1 MTTGQKIIKYMA
13 VAFALFLSISILSG
27 ICSAIFTVTGLMG
40 GTATG
45 DMKGYVIEGDF
56 TDLKIDVS
64 VAELE
69 IKTAD
74 EWKFET
80 NSKYIE
86 LKEENGKLE
95 IRENRPSFV
104 LRPGGSKA
112 ILTIPEDTV
121 LEYADIDTG
130 VGEVTIDG
138 LSADVL
144 VMDIGIGEVNAKKVE
159 VLNKAEIDY
168 GIGETNLGL
177 KGSALDYQISL
188 DKGIGEAMLENQE
201 MQYDCVYGYGNR
213 RIEIDGGIGEL
224 NIIFE

>member
-80 NSKYIE
+80 
-86 LKEENGKLE
+86 
-95 IRENRPSFV
+95 
-104 LRPGGSKA
+104 
-112 ILTIPEDTV
+112 
-121 LEYADIDTG
+121 
-130 VGEVTIDG
+130 
-138 LSADVL
+138 
-144 VMDIGIGEVNAKKVE
+144 
-159 VLNKAEIDY
+159 
-168 GIGETNLGL
+168 
-177 KGSALDYQISL
+177 IS
-188 DKGIGEAMLENQE
+188 
-201 MQYDCVYGYGNR
+201 
-213 RIEIDGGIGEL
+213 
-224 NIIFE
+224 

>member
-74 EWKFET
+74 EWKLET

-168 GIGETNLGL
+168 GIGETKLGL
-177 KGSALDYQISL
+177 KGRALD
-188 DKGIGEAMLENQE
+188 
-201 MQYDCVYGYGNR
+201 
-213 RIEIDGGIGEL
+213 
-224 NIIFE
+224 